1 MNDELFGDRRKANE
15 ESYFAKREEELR
27 AGLRGRAEREARRRA
42 LAEATGVSDAWILDA
57 LLAQG
62 VNERSVDGFIL
73 LPLAEVA
80 WADGQVDPAERD
92 AALAAAA
99 RHGLAADG
107 LALFETWL
115 AHRPSDALVETWRA
129 FVAARASTVDPPRR
143 DGWRRELLDEARA
156 VARASGGMLGFGS
169 KISGAEEQ
177 ALRGIQAALS

>member
-1 MNDELFGDRRKANE
+1 MNDELFGDRRKASE
-15 ESYFAKREEELR
+15 EAYFAKREEELR

-62 VNERSVDGFIL
+62 VDERSVDGFIL

-80 WADGQVDPAERD
+80 WADGRVDPAERD
-92 AALAAAA
+92 AAVAAAT
-99 RHGLAADG
+99 RHGLTPDG

-115 AHRPSDALVETWRA
+115 TQRPSDALVETWRA
-129 FVAARASTVDPPRR
+129 FVAARTNTLDAPGR
-143 DGWRRELLDEARA
+143 DGWRGELLDEARA
-156 VARASGGMLGFGS
+156 VARASGGRLGFGS
-169 KISGAEEQ
+169 KISVAEEE